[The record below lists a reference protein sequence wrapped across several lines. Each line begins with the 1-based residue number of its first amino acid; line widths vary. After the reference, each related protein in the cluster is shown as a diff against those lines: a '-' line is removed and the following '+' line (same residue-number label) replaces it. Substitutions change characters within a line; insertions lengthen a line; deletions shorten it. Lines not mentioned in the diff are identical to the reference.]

1 VAETPDGNSSGR
13 LMLLSI
19 HPRHVE
25 NILTGVK
32 TVELRRTRPAIGP
45 GQPVAIY
52 ATTPSAALVATCRI
66 ERVEVGAPSAIWT
79 ATGAGA
85 AVTKDEFDRYFE
97 GSTVAVALHLSSI
110 AALGRAVPL
119 AKLRERGAFHPPQ
132 TWHYLDRFRLCR
144 LFGEHPSFAALQ
156 CLI

>member
-1 VAETPDGNSSGR
+1 MVETTDGNSSGR

-25 NILTGVK
+25 NILAGIK
-32 TVELRRTRPAIGP
+32 TVELRRTRPAVAP

-66 ERVEVGAPSAIWT
+66 ERVQVGAPSDIWT
-79 ATGAGA
+79 ASGALA
-85 AVTKDEFDRYFE
+85 AVTKEEFDRYFE
-97 GSTVAVALHLSSI
+97 GSTVAVALHLSAI
-110 AALGRAVPL
+110 AELRRSVPL
-119 AKLRERGAFHPPQ
+119 TKIRERGVFHPPQ
-132 TWHYLDRFRLCR
+132 TWHYLDRFGLRR

>member
-1 VAETPDGNSSGR
+1 VAETVDGNSYGR

-19 HPRHVE
+19 HPRNVE
-25 NILTGVK
+25 KILTGIK
-32 TVELRRTRPAIGP
+32 TVELRRTRPAVAP

-66 ERVEVGAPSAIWT
+66 ERVEVGAPSAVW
-79 ATGAGA
+79 AASGGLA
-85 AVTKDEFDRYFE
+85 AVTKEEFDRYFE
-97 GSTVAVALHLSSI
+97 GSAAAVALHLSAVAVLRRS
-110 AALGRAVPL
+110 VPL
-119 AKLRERGAFHPPQ
+119 TKIREQGVFHPPQ
-132 TWHYLDRFRLCR
+132 TWHYLDRFRLRR

>member
-1 VAETPDGNSSGR
+1 VAETVDGNSYGR

-32 TVELRRTRPAIGP
+32 TVELRRTRPVVAP

-66 ERVEVGAPSAIWT
+66 ERVEADTPSAIW
-79 ATGAGA
+79 ATSGALA
-85 AVTKDEFDRYFE
+85 AVTQEEFDRYFE
-97 GSTVAVALHLSSI
+97 GSMVAVALHLSAVAVLRRS
-110 AALGRAVPL
+110 VPL
-119 AKLRERGAFHPPQ
+119 TKIREQGVFHPPQ
-132 TWHYLDRFRLCR
+132 TWHYLDRLRLSR